1 MAKFV
6 VWHERTQR
14 IMTTIEAETRGEAL
28 DKYDEYVDNQF
39 DKVDQRFD
47 DAYSTYD
54 SYCEEYCLTER
65 LEALARAEN
74 VKEIMTLEEA
84 MNRG

>member
-6 VWHERTQR
+6 VLHERTQR

-39 DKVDQRFD
+39 DKVDRRFD

-54 SYCEEYCLTER
+54 SYCDEDCLTER
-65 LEALARAEN
+65 LKALARAED
-74 VKEIMTLEEA
+74 VKEILTLEEA
-84 MNRG
+84 IGIG

>member
-14 IMTTIEAETRGEAL
+14 IMTTVEADSRGEAL

-39 DKVDQRFD
+39 DKVDRRFD

-54 SYCEEYCLTER
+54 TYCEDYCTMDR
-65 LEALARAEN
+65 LEALARAED
-74 VKEIMTLEEA
+74 VKEILTLEEA